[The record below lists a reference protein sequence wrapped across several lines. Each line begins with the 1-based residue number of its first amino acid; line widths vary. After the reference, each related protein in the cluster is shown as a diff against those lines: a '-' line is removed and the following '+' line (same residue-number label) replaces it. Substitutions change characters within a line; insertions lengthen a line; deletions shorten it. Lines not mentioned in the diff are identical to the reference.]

1 MPFGGI
7 YHRVMSMTYAQMVEG
22 CRRRD
27 AKAQR
32 ALYDAT
38 APMAMGVCMRY
49 AASRAEAQDMMQ
61 DGYIAVFEKIATVR
75 EPEKVGAWIYTV
87 MVNTCVSHCRRQRHE
102 AVVDDM
108 EPLAGSFDFDP
119 CAKQDLVA
127 AMQQLSPRQRTV
139 FNLFT
144 IEGYSLNEVA
154 EMLKCSNVS
163 VRVMLNRSRNIMKEF
178 LTNKR

>member
-61 DGYIAVFEKIATVR
+61 DGYVKVFEKIGTLH
-75 EPEKVGAWIYTV
+75 EPESVVSWIYTV
-87 MVNTCVSHCRRQRHE
+87 MVNTCVQHCRKQRRE
-102 AVVDDM
+102 TVVDDM

-127 AMQQLSPRQRTV
+127 AMQQLTPRQRTV

-154 EMLKCSNVS
+154 ERLKCSNVS